1 MAVYDPYSE
10 NDNFGAVI
18 GDLGGK
24 VISILLLMGG
34 MGKGPLAGLMGTGGK
49 TAGAST
55 ASGDQLPSTMGGGP
69 GAQGQSGSPGPQ
81 QNPLSS
87 VMSMLGGGQG
97 GAGQGP
103 PPPQIMQSGGGPA
116 PQIQQPTPLAPQ
128 GGPPPMMG
136 TQSPFPGGNMDQ
148 EKLMQMIQMLLGG
161 MNRGM

>member
-87 VMSMLGGGQG
+87 LMSMLGGGQG
-97 GAGQGP
+97 QEQGP
-103 PPPQIMQSGGGPA
+103 PPPQVIQGAGQPP
-116 PQIQQPTPLAPQ
+116 PQIQQPQPLAPQ
-128 GGPPPMMG
+128 GMPPMLGPMG
-136 TQSPFPGGNMDQ
+136 QGQGQQDP
-148 EKLMQMIQMLLGG
+148 LMRLLELFRNAGAGSGGG
-161 MNRGM
+161 MGF